1 MLPNLKRKKLMGS
14 GSFGS
19 VYKAEWN
26 GGPVAVKILHEKL
39 FTSRNEY
46 LAQFEAECKILQ
58 NLQHKNVVTLLE
70 FIISHTSPPM
80 LITELLDC
88 DLGKYIA
95 NCHPGRIPYSET
107 VSIMLDVAE
116 GLAYLHQQN
125 PPIVH
130 RDLASKNI
138 LLTKERQAKIADVG
152 LAKVLPKGEQNYCS
166 PVPGT
171 PVYAAPETF
180 HPDYDPIF
188 PVSRGRSRV
197 EYDNKI
203 DIFSLGITLL
213 EVING
218 RLPSPKPWTPF
229 TSDGRQIPERERRQS
244 DIEMMGEH
252 KLKDI
257 VFYCIKDSPKKRPS
271 AKELAELFQCES
283 EKEIVPTLGMDFKNS
298 TIRLHDREFTLRI
311 VDTAGQEKCQSM
323 VPQLIRNV
331 QGIAIVYDVTNKS
344 SFTKGVPRMH
354 QFIKNCAPDN
364 VSLILVGNKTEERG
378 RVITKKRGENCAKQL
393 GISYI
398 ETSAKTGLN
407 VEEMF
412 RIIANEIYGNLDLSD
427 IDVYISSRER
437 ESNLDT
443 KSSCNC

>member
-138 LLTKERQAKIADVG
+138 LLTKEKQAKIADVG
-152 LAKVLPKGEQNYCS
+152 QSASKRRKKLLFSCTRNASLCCTRDVS
-166 PVPGT
+166 P
-171 PVYAAPETF
+171 
-180 HPDYDPIF
+180 
-188 PVSRGRSRV
+188 
-197 EYDNKI
+197 
-203 DIFSLGITLL
+203 
-213 EVING
+213 
-218 RLPSPKPWTPF
+218 RL
-229 TSDGRQIPERERRQS
+229 
-244 DIEMMGEH
+244 
-252 KLKDI
+252 
-257 VFYCIKDSPKKRPS
+257 
-271 AKELAELFQCES
+271 
-283 EKEIVPTLGMDFKNS
+283 
-298 TIRLHDREFTLRI
+298 
-311 VDTAGQEKCQSM
+311 
-323 VPQLIRNV
+323 
-331 QGIAIVYDVTNKS
+331 
-344 SFTKGVPRMH
+344 
-354 QFIKNCAPDN
+354 
-364 VSLILVGNKTEERG
+364 
-378 RVITKKRGENCAKQL
+378 
-393 GISYI
+393 
-398 ETSAKTGLN
+398 
-407 VEEMF
+407 
-412 RIIANEIYGNLDLSD
+412 
-427 IDVYISSRER
+427 
-437 ESNLDT
+437 
-443 KSSCNC
+443 